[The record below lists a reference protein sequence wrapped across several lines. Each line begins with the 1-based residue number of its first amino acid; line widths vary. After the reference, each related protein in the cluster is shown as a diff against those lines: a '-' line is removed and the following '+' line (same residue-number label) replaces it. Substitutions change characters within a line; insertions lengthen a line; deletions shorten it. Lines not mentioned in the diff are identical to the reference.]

1 MIRLTWTNDHSHPAP
16 MSGATRT
23 DQVVLITGAASGI
36 GAAAATLAVRR
47 GYRVVLA
54 DIRLAAADT
63 LAHDLGE
70 RARACELDVRD
81 EHSWAAA
88 FDAAE
93 AEFGPVDVLVNNAG
107 IIHTGNARDL
117 RLTQHRDMVE
127 VNLLGTITGVL
138 TALHRMNARGHG
150 HIVNVCSMTS
160 FLPLSGYAT
169 YAGTKHG
176 MRAFHHSVA
185 IEERHG
191 PVTFSIIHPPS
202 TRTPM
207 LEQEMADPSSVIA
220 FAERS
225 HAPEEIAEVIV
236 DAIESKPVEV
246 VFPAVAGRFQR
257 MVGVLPQ
264 LMYWAI
270 PRVEASGRRKRD
282 RLKGTRP

>member
-1 MIRLTWTNDHSHPAP
+1 VEESIRNF
-16 MSGATRT
+16 SG
-23 DQVVLITGAASGI
+23 VVDVAFFI
-36 GAAAATLAVRR
+36 GRCRIRR
-47 GYRVVLA
+47 PFAQYG
-54 DIRLAAADT
+54 

-70 RARACELDVRD
+70 RARACELDIRSED
-81 EHSWAAA
+81 SWAAA
-88 FDAAE
+88 FDVAE

-117 RLTQHRDMVE
+117 SLAQHRDIVE
-127 VNLLGTITGVL
+127 VNLLGTITGML
-138 TALHRMNARGHG
+138 TALQRMNARGHG
-150 HIVNVCSMTS
+150 HIINVGSMTS

-207 LEQEMADPSSVIA
+207 LEREMADPSAVIA

-225 HAPEEIAEVIV
+225 HAPEDIAEVII
-236 DAIESKPVEV
+236 DAIVSKPVEV

-257 MVGVLPQ
+257 IVGVLPQ
-264 LMYWAI
+264 LMHWAI
-270 PRVEASGRRKRD
+270 PRVEASARRKRA
-282 RLKGTRP
+282 RLMGTRP